1 MWGTRVRFLFV
12 RARPTD
18 LRIIV
23 IFHDRQGI
31 LIDTEWEAHHTE
43 SIVCNANDH
52 QSKNVMYIYIS
63 PTLTGTWNFH
73 PSSVLIWGW
82 HQEYD
87 PTTWGTVVNLQSV
100 NRC

>member
-43 SIVCNANDH
+43 SIVAMQMITNQKMSCISTYH
-52 QSKNVMYIYIS
+52 Q
-63 PTLTGTWNFH
+63 
-73 PSSVLIWGW
+73 PSLELGIFIHHLCLSGDGIRSMIRQLGVL
-82 HQEYD
+82 
-87 PTTWGTVVNLQSV
+87 
-100 NRC
+100 